1 MRRTAILLLVLFAA
15 VSVGAP
21 VLAAGRRA
29 APVTV
34 LIAATVADSAKR
46 TMPPALWAR
55 LIADYVNASKVVPFT
70 GTGAPTREDCRAA
83 GAVYLVNASF
93 ELAPRLP
100 GAAQDSDR
108 KYATARID
116 LLNCITGLAS
126 PTRNV
131 RFESDPLSNANAGDF
146 EPNVEFTWAR
156 PVRDRLARETLE
168 LSGVAR
174 IVRIDGP
181 FLYIDGAGSSIVINQ
196 VLHIF
201 ADKNAQPRSPVE
213 MVVTDTNGRF
223 IQATYDTL
231 KPGIVLPQVGD
242 FVEPN
247 APSPSPSPAA
257 RK

>member
-1 MRRTAILLLVLFAA
+1 MRRTAVLVLVLFAA
-15 VSVGAP
+15 GLVGVPA
-21 VLAAGRRA
+21 LAAGRRSS
-29 APVTV
+29 PVTV
-34 LIAATVADSAKR
+34 LVAATVADSAKR
-46 TMPPALWAR
+46 TMPPTLWLR
-55 LIADYVNASKVVPFT
+55 LITDYVNASKVIPFT
-70 GTGAPTREDCRAA
+70 GAAAPTRDDCRAA
-83 GAVYLVNASF
+83 GALYLVNATF

-116 LLNCITGLAS
+116 LLNCLTGVAS

-156 PVRDRLARETLE
+156 PVRDKLARETLE

-181 FLYIDGAGSSIVINQ
+181 FLYIDGAGSSITVNQ
-196 VLHIF
+196 ILHIF
-201 ADKNAQPRSPVE
+201 ADKNAQARPPVE

-231 KPGIVLPQVGD
+231 KPGIVQPQVGD

-247 APSPSPSPAA
+247 ATASPTPTP